1 MDTGLGHLS
10 FGLFRGPVSDSEAEL
25 YAAECMIADACRRD
39 AGENVLRKAA
49 STKMFASEA
58 VDRCVQIHGGAGYLA
73 EYEAERFFRDSRV
86 FRIYEG
92 TAQILQL
99 FIAKSMLR
107 QFATEN

>member
-1 MDTGLGHLS
+1 LS

>member
-1 MDTGLGHLS
+1 VDTGLGHLS

-39 AGENVLRKAA
+39 
-49 STKMFASEA
+49 
-58 VDRCVQIHGGAGYLA
+58 AGYLA